1 MFCRIFILKS
11 FKTQVQEFIKD
22 KEKGHGKQKDL
33 RGSFINTKL
42 NHIMV
47 KAILAQLVTVK
58 DIACKHNDQLFPPNF
73 DIKKV
78 RPFVR
83 CSVVRKTL
91 LTLILGGVLRSV
103 LVKLNYLAAYL
114 CLLAYSKPPFE

>member
-1 MFCRIFILKS
+1 MLVNLLLFFACSAEFFILKS

-47 KAILAQLVTVK
+47 KAILAQLVTVN
-58 DIACKHNDQLFPPNF
+58 DIAC
-73 DIKKV
+73 
-78 RPFVR
+78 
-83 CSVVRKTL
+83 
-91 LTLILGGVLRSV
+91 
-103 LVKLNYLAAYL
+103 
-114 CLLAYSKPPFE
+114 